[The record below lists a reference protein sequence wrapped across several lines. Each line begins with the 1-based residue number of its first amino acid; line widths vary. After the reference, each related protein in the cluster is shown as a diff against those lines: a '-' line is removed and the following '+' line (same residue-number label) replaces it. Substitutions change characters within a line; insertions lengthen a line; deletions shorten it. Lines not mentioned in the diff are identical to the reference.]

1 MRKTME
7 GVPDDTQINGDA
19 SFPDL
24 PVKLPCAN
32 EVPQLN
38 EGALAGSNGREA
50 RR

>member
-1 MRKTME
+1 ME
-7 GVPDDTQINGDA
+7 GVPDDTQINGDV

-32 EVPQLN
+32 LVPQLN
-38 EGALAGSNGREA
+38 EGALAGSSGRES